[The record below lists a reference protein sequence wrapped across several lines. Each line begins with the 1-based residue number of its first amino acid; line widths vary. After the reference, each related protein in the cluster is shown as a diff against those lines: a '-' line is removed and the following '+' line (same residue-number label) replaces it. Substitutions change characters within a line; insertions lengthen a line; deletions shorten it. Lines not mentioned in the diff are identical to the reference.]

1 MQSSLWLLYHRGLFL
16 SIQDISDKMQSN
28 FGDYGYQFVGAAI
41 GRPYDNAECQEDRR
55 RRPLQFMSYIRH
67 IILSNFGD
75 YGYQF
80 VGTAFGRPLIP

>member
-1 MQSSLWLLYHRGLFL
+1 M
-16 SIQDISDKMQSN
+16 N
-28 FGDYGYQFVGAAI
+28 FHGKAIFKIKCHGTNIFVGTAI

-67 IILSNFGD
+67 IILSNFED

-80 VGTAFGRPLIP
+80 VGTAIGRPLIP